1 MKKYRLDD
9 LLIEKGLAQNQKEA
23 QAIILTG
30 SVLVNEQKIDKPGTL
45 IHLSS
50 AIRLT
55 GSNLKY
61 ASRGGLKLEAAL
73 HKFSVNPQGKTC
85 LDLGAST
92 GGFTDCLLQHGAHK
106 IHAFDVGRGQLN
118 WKLRQ
123 NPRVIVHDS
132 VNVRYLAPSMVDDQV
147 DLITV
152 DVICISLR
160 LILPT
165 LKAFPAAQIITLV
178 KPQFEA
184 SRQELDKGGIVQ
196 NVKKQRQIVNRIRDF
211 CIQQN
216 FEVLNEIPSPIQGK
230 KGNQEYFLYI
240 KSKT

>member
-1 MKKYRLDD
+1 
-9 LLIEKGLAQNQKEA
+9 
-23 QAIILTG
+23 
-30 SVLVNEQKIDKPGTL
+30 
-45 IHLSS
+45 
-50 AIRLT
+50 
-55 GSNLKY
+55 
-61 ASRGGLKLEAAL
+61 
-73 HKFSVNPQGKTC
+73 
-85 LDLGAST
+85 
-92 GGFTDCLLQHGAHK
+92 
-106 IHAFDVGRGQLN
+106 
-118 WKLRQ
+118 
-123 NPRVIVHDS
+123 
-132 VNVRYLAPSMVDDQV
+132 MVDDQV